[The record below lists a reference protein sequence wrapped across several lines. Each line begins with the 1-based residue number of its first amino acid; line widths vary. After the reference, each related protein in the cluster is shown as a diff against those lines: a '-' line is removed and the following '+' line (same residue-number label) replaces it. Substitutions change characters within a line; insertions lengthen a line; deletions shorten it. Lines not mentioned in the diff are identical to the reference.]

1 MRKQLLPFVALGV
14 VLAGLLVA
22 FTFFVQRG
30 AHLELEGSIQ
40 KVRTLAVEEHASIAV
55 LDFRFVNPSNYLFMV
70 REVAVSL
77 EDRQGG
83 IFEGAVVSEV
93 DAQRLFQYYPVLGQ
107 KYNPS
112 LVVRTRIAP
121 RQSLDRMLAVR
132 FEVSEKQLQER
143 RRLKIRIDDVD
154 GAVSET
160 VEGGR

>member
-1 MRKQLLPFVALGV
+1 VRKQLLPFVALGV